1 MSYQQPGTLWKS
13 GYFWLLVRKMTRL
26 SNLTTRNLLIAMHD
40 AIATAVALLASFY
53 LRFEGDWFFD
63 RVPLLLRMLPFF
75 IALSIVVCYAFNL
88 TTTKWRFFSLPD
100 VLNILRAAAVLTV
113 ALVVLDYIFVAPN
126 VHGSSVAPNVQG
138 AFFLG
143 KITII
148 LYFFLEV
155 FFLSGS
161 RFVYRYFRYTRARY
175 HARTDEDAAPALL
188 IGRAADA
195 EVLLR
200 AIESGAVKRL
210 WPVGVLSPSPADR
223 GQMIR
228 NIPVLGGI
236 DDLDDVIEDFAKR
249 NKPIARVVMAPSAFE
264 PDARPESVLMR
275 ARRHG
280 LIVSRLPSLESGDA
294 PRLTAVAVED
304 LLLRPSEKI
313 DYARLEALVKNK
325 SVIVT
330 GGGGSIGS
338 EICDRVAT
346 FGAARLLVIEN
357 SEPALYAVVESL
369 TAQNTEA
376 AIEGRIADIRDRDR
390 IHRLMSEFK
399 PDIVFHAAA
408 LKHVPILE
416 RDWSEGVKTNIFGS
430 INVADAAIA
439 SGAEAMVM
447 ISTDKAIEPVSMLG
461 LTKRFAE
468 MYCQALDHDLA
479 TQSDGKSRMRLI
491 SVRFG
496 NVLASN
502 GSVVPKFKAQ
512 IEAGGPVTVTHPD
525 MVRYFMTIRE
535 ACDLVLTA
543 ATHALTPVRPDVS
556 VYVLNMGQPVKIV
569 DLAERM
575 IRLSGLQ
582 PGHDIEIV
590 FTGMRPGERL
600 NEILFATEEP
610 TVEIGLAGIMAAKP
624 NEPPMQT
631 LRKWIGMLEQ
641 AIAKDDRATI
651 KAVLK
656 DAVPEFGP
664 VAAAEATARSGPILQ
679 S

>member
-1 MSYQQPGTLWKS
+1 MGYQRGQVASNWVFIG
-13 GYFWLLVRKMTRL
+13 RRMTRL
-26 SNLTTRNLLIAMHD
+26 KHLTSRNFLIAIHD
-40 AIATAVALLASFY
+40 LLATTAALFVAFY
-53 LRFEGDWFFD
+53 LRFEGGDGFYA
-63 RVPLLLRMLPFF
+63 RLPLLFHILPYFLAFSVVVFF
-75 IALSIVVCYAFNL
+75 LSNL
-88 TTTKWRFFSLPD
+88 TTTKWRFISLPD
-100 VLNILRAAAVLTV
+100 ALNIIRATTVLTV
-113 ALVVLDYIFVAPN
+113 ALLVLDYILVAPN
-126 VHGSSVAPNVQG
+126 VRG

-143 KITII
+143 KVTII
-148 LYFFLEV
+148 LYWFLEI
-155 FFLSGS
+155 FFLSAL
-161 RFVYRYFRYTRARY
+161 RMAYRYFRYTRVRR
-175 HARTDEDAAPALL
+175 HARGGEAAPTLL
-188 IGRAADA
+188 IGRAADV

-200 AIESGAVKRL
+200 GIESGAIKHI

-223 GQMIR
+223 GQLIR
-228 NIPVLGGI
+228 NVPVLGGI
-236 DDLDDVIEDFAKR
+236 DDVEDVISDFAKR
-249 NKPIARVVMAPSAFE
+249 DKAIARLIMTPSAFE
-264 PDARPESVLMR
+264 PESHPESILMR
-275 ARRHG
+275 ARKLG
-280 LIVSRLPSLESGDA
+280 VIVSRMPSLESGDT

-313 DYARLEALVKNK
+313 DYVRLEALIRSKA
-325 SVIVT
+325 VIVT

-338 EICDRVAT
+338 EICERVVA
-346 FGAARLLVIEN
+346 FGAARLLIVEN
-357 SEPALYAVVESL
+357 SEPALYAVTEAL
-369 TAQNTEA
+369 AARGATAQ
-376 AIEGRIADIRDRDR
+376 IEGRIADIRDRER
-390 IHRLMSEFK
+390 IMRLMSEFK

-430 INVADAAIA
+430 INVADAAVA
-439 SGAEAMVM
+439 AGAEAMVM

-468 MYCQALDHDLA
+468 MYCQALDRDLA
-479 TQSDGKSRMRLI
+479 AGANGTKPPMRLI

-535 ACDLVLTA
+535 ACDLVITA
-543 ATHALTPVRPDVS
+543 ATHALGTQRPDVS

-582 PGHDIEIV
+582 PGYDIEIV

-600 NEILFATEEP
+600 HEILFASEEP
-610 TVEIGLAGIMAAKP
+610 TREIGVPGIMAAQP

-631 LRKWIGMLEQ
+631 LRKWTAALEL
-641 AIAKDDRATI
+641 AIARDDRATI
-651 KAVLK
+651 RTILK
-656 DAVPEFGP
+656 DAVPEFGST
-664 VAAAEATARSGPILQ
+664 AA
-679 S
+679 

>member
-1 MSYQQPGTLWKS
+1 M
-13 GYFWLLVRKMTRL
+13 MRL
-26 SNLTTRNLLIAMHD
+26 QNLTLRNVLIATHD
-40 AIATAVALLASFY
+40 ALATAAALFVTFH
-53 LRFEGDWFFD
+53 LRFEGIAFD
-63 RVPLLLRMLPFF
+63 ERVPLLLRILPYFVVF
-75 IALSIVVCYAFNL
+75 SVVVCYVCRL
-88 TTTKWRFFSLPD
+88 TITKWRFISLPD
-100 VLNILRAAAVLTV
+100 ALNILKVATLLT
-113 ALVVLDYIFVAPN
+113 LGLLVLDYVIVSPN
-126 VHGSSVAPNVQG
+126 NGT
-138 AFFLG
+138 FFAG
-143 KITII
+143 RITVV
-148 LYFFLEV
+148 LFWFMEV
-155 FFLSGS
+155 FFLSAL
-161 RFVYRYFRYTRARY
+161 RFAYRYFRYTRVRR
-175 HARTDEDAAPALL
+175 HAKTEDASSALL

-195 EVLLR
+195 EILLR
-200 AIESGAVKRL
+200 GIESGAVKRI
-210 WPVGVLSPSPADR
+210 WPAGLLSPSNADQ
-223 GQMIR
+223 GQSIR

-236 DDLDDVIEDFAKR
+236 DDLEDVIADFVRR
-249 NKPIARVVMAPSAFE
+249 NKPITRVVMTPSAFAPE
-264 PDARPESVLMR
+264 AHPESVLMR
-275 ARRHG
+275 ARRLG
-280 LIVSRLPSLESGDA
+280 LIVSRLPSLESGET
-294 PRLTAVAVED
+294 PRLTNVAVED
-304 LLLRPSEKI
+304 LLLRASENI
-313 DYARLEALVKNK
+313 DYARLEALVKGK
-325 SVIVT
+325 AVIVT

-338 EICDRVAT
+338 EICERVAT

-357 SEPALYAVVESL
+357 SEPALYAV
-369 TAQNTEA
+369 TETLA
-376 AIEGRIADIRDRDR
+376 VHATRALIEGRIADIRDRER
-390 IHRLMSEFK
+390 MLRVMAEFK

-430 INVADAAIA
+430 VNVADAALA
-439 SGAEAMVM
+439 AGAEAMVM

-479 TQSDGKSRMRLI
+479 AAKGSGKPRMRLI

-543 ATHALTPVRPDVS
+543 ATHALTPSRADVS

-575 IRLSGLQ
+575 IRLSGLH
-582 PGHDIEIV
+582 PGHDIDIV

-610 TVEIGLAGIMAAKP
+610 AVEIGVAGIMAAKP
-624 NEPPMQT
+624 NEPPMAS
-631 LRKWIGMLEQ
+631 LRKWLAALET
-641 AIAKDDRATI
+641 AIASDDRTTI

-656 DAVPEFGP
+656 DAVPEFGNGVSP
-664 VAAAEATARSGPILQ
+664 EGSAPSGTLLP

>member
-1 MSYQQPGTLWKS
+1 
-13 GYFWLLVRKMTRL
+13 MTRL
-26 SNLTTRNLLIAMHD
+26 SNLTYRNWLIALHD
-40 AIATAVALLASFY
+40 ALATTFAVFASFY
-53 LRFEGDWFFD
+53 LRFEGDSFFD
-63 RVPLLLRMLPFF
+63 RLPLLLRILPYF
-75 IALSIVVCYAFNL
+75 IAFSVVVCYLCNL
-88 TTTKWRFFSLPD
+88 TTTKWRFISLPD
-100 VLNILRAAAVLTV
+100 ALNVLRAATVLTL
-113 ALVVLDYIFVAPN
+113 ALLVLDYIFVSPN
-126 VHGSSVAPNVQG
+126 VYGS
-138 AFFLG
+138 FFLG
-143 KITII
+143 KITIV
-148 LYFFLEV
+148 LYWFLEV
-155 FFLSGS
+155 FFLSGL
-161 RFVYRYFRYTRARY
+161 RFAYRYFRYTRAIH
-175 HARTDEDAAPALL
+175 HARSEDASPTLL
-188 IGRAADA
+188 IGRAADV

-200 AIESGAVKRL
+200 GIESGAVKRL
-210 WPVGVLSPSPADR
+210 WPVGLLSPSRADR
-223 GQMIR
+223 GQLIR

-236 DDLDDVIEDFAKR
+236 DDIEDVVRDFARRDKS
-249 NKPIARVVMAPSAFE
+249 IARVVMAPSAFE
-264 PDARPESVLMR
+264 PEAHPESVLMQ
-275 ARRHG
+275 ARRLG
-280 LIVSRLPSLESGDA
+280 LIVSRLPSLESGEA

-313 DYARLEALVKNK
+313 DYARLEALVKGK
-325 SVIVT
+325 AVIVT

-338 EICDRVAT
+338 EICDRLVT
-346 FGAARLLVIEN
+346 FGAARLLIIEN
-357 SEPALYAVVESL
+357 SEPALYAITETL
-369 TAQNTEA
+369 TAQATTA
-376 AIEGRIADIRDRDR
+376 VIDGRIADIRDRER
-390 IHRLMSEFK
+390 ILQLMREFK

-416 RDWSEGVKTNIFGS
+416 RDWSEGVKTNIFGTV
-430 INVADAAIA
+430 NVADAALA
-439 SGAEAMVM
+439 AGAAAMVM

-479 TQSDGKSRMRLI
+479 AQSDSRPRMRLI

-535 ACDLVLTA
+535 ACDLVMTA

-582 PGHDIEIV
+582 PGYDIEIA

-610 TVEIGLAGIMAAKP
+610 TIEIGIAGVMAAKP
-624 NEPPMQT
+624 NQPPMQA
-631 LRKWIGMLEQ
+631 LRNWIAALEQ
-641 AIAKDDRATI
+641 ATAKDDRLTI
-651 KAVLK
+651 SAVLK
-656 DAVPEFGP
+656 DAVPEFGSE
-664 VAAAEATARSGPILQ
+664 AA
-679 S
+679 

>member
-1 MSYQQPGTLWKS
+1 
-13 GYFWLLVRKMTRL
+13 MTRL
-26 SNLTTRNLLIAMHD
+26 SQLTLRNFLIAAHD
-40 AIATAVALLASFY
+40 ALATALALFASFY
-53 LRFEGDWFFD
+53 LRFEGGELFFE
-63 RVPLLLRMLPFF
+63 RLPLLLRILPYFVAF
-75 IALSIVVCYAFNL
+75 SVVVCYVFNL
-88 TTTKWRFFSLPD
+88 TTTKWRFISLPD
-100 VLNILRAAAVLTV
+100 ALNILRAASVLTF
-113 ALVVLDYIFVAPN
+113 ALLVLDYVFVAPN
-126 VHGSSVAPNVQG
+126 VHGT
-138 AFFLG
+138 FFLG
-143 KITII
+143 RITII
-148 LYFFLEV
+148 LYWFLEV
-155 FFLSGS
+155 FFLSAL
-161 RFVYRYFRYTRARY
+161 RFGYRYFRYSRTRY
-175 HARTDEDAAPALL
+175 HARSEDASPTLL
-188 IGRAADA
+188 VGRAADA
-195 EVLLR
+195 EILLR
-200 AIESGAVKRL
+200 GIESGAVKRL
-210 WPVGVLSPSPADR
+210 WPVGVLSPSASDQ

-228 NIPVLGGI
+228 NIPVLGDV
-236 DDLDDVIEDFAKR
+236 DDIESVVRDFAQR
-249 NKPIARVVMAPSAFE
+249 EKPIKRVVMTPSAFE
-264 PDARPESVLMR
+264 PEAHPETVLMR
-275 ARRHG
+275 ARRLG

-294 PRLTAVAVED
+294 PRLTNVAVED
-304 LLLRPSEKI
+304 LLLRSSENI

-325 SVIVT
+325 AVIVT

-357 SEPALYAVVESL
+357 SEPALYAV
-369 TAQNTEA
+369 TEA
-376 AIEGRIADIRDRDR
+376 LAARETSAVIEGRIADIRDRER
-390 IHRLMSEFK
+390 ILRLMGEFK

-430 INVADAAIA
+430 VNVADAALA
-439 SGAEAMVM
+439 AGAEAMVM

-468 MYCQALDHDLA
+468 MYCQALDSDLSS
-479 TQSDGKSRMRLI
+479 QLDGKPRMRLI

-543 ATHALTPVRPDVS
+543 ATHALTPARSDVS

-569 DLAERM
+569 ELAERM

-582 PGHDIEIV
+582 PGHDVEIV

-610 TVEIGLAGIMAAKP
+610 TVEIGIAGIMAAKP
-624 NEPPMQT
+624 NEPPMQA
-631 LRKWIGMLEQ
+631 LRKWIAALEQ
-641 AIAKDDRATI
+641 AIARDDRATI
-651 KAVLK
+651 RAVLK
-656 DAVPEFGP
+656 DAVPEFGST
-664 VAAAEATARSGPILQ
+664 AA
-679 S
+679 